1 MFQAMTAVTAVTN
14 VPSPAELAAR
24 AAIDDALRSY
34 CRGIDRLH
42 APAIE
47 AAFHSDAMLEGYG
60 GGEPTPIGV
69 FVPNVLASLRTKFA
83 ATQHRLSN
91 VTIEIEGATAMVE
104 SYVLAYHVI
113 DNTDTGDQGR
123 TIITFNGRYIDRF
136 EARDGAWK
144 IARRTLRMDWS
155 DISTMGEPMVG
166 AYVQSGRDG
175 TPDPIF
181 G

>member
-1 MFQAMTAVTAVTN
+1 MTSLT
-14 VPSPAELAAR
+14 ELEIR

-60 GGEPTPIGV
+60 SSEPTPIGV
-69 FVPNVLASLRTKFA
+69 FVPNVLASLRAKFA

-91 VTIEIEGATAMVE
+91 VTIEIDGDAALVE
-104 SYVLAYHVI
+104 SYVLAYHVVV
-113 DNTDTGDQGR
+113 DGEGDGR
-123 TIITFNGRYIDRF
+123 TMITFNGRYIDRF
-136 EARDGAWK
+136 ESRDDVWR

-155 DISTMGEPMVG
+155 DISPMGQPMQG
-166 AYVQSGRDG
+166 NYVPSGRDG
-175 TPDPIF
+175 MPDPIF
-181 G
+181 D

>member
-1 MFQAMTAVTAVTN
+1 MSSLT
-14 VPSPAELAAR
+14 ELEIR

-47 AAFHSDAMLEGYG
+47 AAFHTDAMLEGYG
-60 GGEPTPIGV
+60 SGEPTPIGV
-69 FVPNVLASLRTKFA
+69 FVPNVLAALRAKFSV
-83 ATQHRLSN
+83 TQHRLSN
-91 VTIEIEGATAMVE
+91 VTIEIDGSVALVE

-113 DNTDTGDQGR
+113 AGAADASHTER
-123 TIITFNGRYIDRF
+123 TLITFNGRYIDRF
-136 EARDGAWK
+136 EERNGTWR
-144 IARRTLRMDWS
+144 IARRTLRVDWS
-155 DISTMGEPMVG
+155 DISPMGVPMAG

-175 TPDPIF
+175 SPDPIW

>member
-1 MFQAMTAVTAVTN
+1 MTALVSLTDLQV
-14 VPSPAELAAR
+14 R

-47 AAFHSDAMLEGYG
+47 AAFHPDAMLDGYG
-60 GGEPTPIGV
+60 SGEPTPIAV
-69 FVPNVLASLRTKFA
+69 FVPNVLASLRAKFV

-91 VTIEIEGATAMVE
+91 VTIEIDGHTALAE

-113 DNTDTGDQGR
+113 GAPGGER
-123 TIITFNGRYIDRF
+123 TLLTFNGRYIDRF
-136 EARDGAWK
+136 EARDDTWK
-144 IARRTLRMDWS
+144 IARRALRVDWS
-155 DISTMGEPMVG
+155 DISPMGTSMAG
-166 AYVQSGRDG
+166 AYIQSGRDG

-181 G
+181 A